1 MFKVNNKDTIMTSF
15 IFSKT
20 SQSLSQSILLM
31 KGTEWYLLRSKL
43 FQFVNILKVFLHLE
57 NLLSLEENFKNTLS
71 SFHVVQSTELQL
83 FEV

>member
-1 MFKVNNKDTIMTSF
+1 MYTNGRIVE

-20 SQSLSQSILLM
+20 SQNLSQSILLM

>member
-1 MFKVNNKDTIMTSF
+1 MYTNGRIVE

-57 NLLSLEENFKNTLS
+57 NLLSLEENLKNTLS